1 LNILELAVLECY
13 IFRKKEDLYVL
24 L

>member
-13 IFRKKEDLYVL
+13 ISRKKEDLYVL